1 MAAAAEQ
8 SINDFLGPRTWV
20 LITLLLWRGPSIS
33 RLFSLAG
40 SFSFFDHSTTEE
52 PRESRTGRK
61 REIYNEKRKGKRET
75 IRREREVASK
85 DCEMK
90 EDGRVK

>member
-1 MAAAAEQ
+1 MAGYAAAAAEQ

-52 PRESRTGRK
+52 PRESRTEKEREWDLQREEKGKK
-61 REIYNEKRKGKRET
+61 RNEK
-75 IRREREVASK
+75 
-85 DCEMK
+85 
-90 EDGRVK
+90 